1 MKQVTKG
8 KILKY
13 TAIYPAMNASAWQI
27 KLQQQ

>member
-13 TAIYPAMNASAWQI
+13 TAVYPAMKASAWQTE
-27 KLQQQ
+27 LQQQ

>member
-1 MKQVTKG
+1 MKQVTRG

-13 TAIYPAMNASAWQI
+13 TAVYPAMKASAWQ